1 MTIKEKREVFNVFT
15 GELGLSFD
23 AENAE
28 HLFNN
33 LTDSGDFTLG
43 IDGQEF
49 RLIDEEYIR
58 DIAQEEI
65 SETIKECYLQT
76 FDGKDLPWWIEI
88 DWDKTVQNCI
98 DADGYGHHFSH
109 YDGSEYEAGG
119 WYIFRTN

>member
-1 MTIKEKREVFNVFT
+1 MKTKEIREVFNVFRN
-15 GELGLSFD
+15 ELGLSFVRDD
-23 AENAE
+23 ACE
-28 HLFNN
+28 LLDN
-33 LTDSGDFTLG
+33 LIDDSDFTIE

-49 RLIDEEYIR
+49 RIIHDEYIR

-65 SETIKECYLQT
+65 AETIQECYFSVPMNQEI
-76 FDGKDLPWWIEI
+76 PWWIEI

-109 YDGSEYEAGG
+109 YDGSEYEAGN